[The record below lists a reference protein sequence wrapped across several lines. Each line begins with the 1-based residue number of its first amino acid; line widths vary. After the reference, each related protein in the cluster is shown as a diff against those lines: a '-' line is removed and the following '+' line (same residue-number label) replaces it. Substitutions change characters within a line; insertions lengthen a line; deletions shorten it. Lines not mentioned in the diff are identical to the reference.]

1 MPANTTYLQM
11 SLFNSTTDGSATFA
25 SWRAAI
31 DGVSPTSNFNLLDT
45 FAQNISASVISLQ
58 GRAIY
63 LVPAVYVSPNYYEAN
78 SVTSITAL
86 TTNMY
91 LDLYLDTT
99 NVGSVTLNINA
110 LGTKTLK
117 KIDATGALV
126 DLDSNDLEKNKEYLF
141 RYNGTVFVWVAV
153 SSGTSGTTYSG
164 SALITIT
171 GSKISHTVSGVTPG
185 TYTSANLTVDDYG
198 HLTAVSNGTSASS
211 TGAPSDTPFIVS
223 GSVAA
228 GVTNA
233 KLLVGGSCI
242 VLTESGSTLIVASNC
257 IPLTEISGSS
267 VMSDTTGSSVKHNYS
282 GVTAGSANK
291 VQYDSFGHVISA
303 SVVPV
308 AQTAT
313 ITAGQVLQTYDASTG
328 LFGKVAIPTSATGVA
343 GRALYSYD
351 AATGSFVNVPIPI
364 TSTVVANRV
373 LNSYTSTTGSFTNTP
388 IPITATSVSNKVLNS
403 YDSTTGSFTNI
414 AIPISASGTGKA
426 LSSYDSATGSFVNSY
441 LPITATQVTGRV
453 LDSYNS
459 ITGSFTN
466 VAVLNGIAGSSV
478 MSDTTGSQIKHNY
491 SGVISGSA
499 NKVSFDSF
507 GHIQSASSVFAS
519 ETIVGDIQIATAS
532 QTTTGSAINNL
543 AISPSGLAHSD
554 YGKRAIEFTL
564 NGVVALTTSDKAHI
578 RTPSLLNGW
587 KLISVEAM
595 NGDVITGTGTSTNG
609 SPVFT
614 VKSGSTSML
623 TTNISI
629 DQGEYDSSTASASA
643 VIDTSNNT
651 FSTGKQLEVACSTS
665 GSGVTYAV
673 VELIAQAP

>member
-1 MPANTTYLQM
+1 M
-11 SLFNSTTDGSATFA
+11 SDFNSTTDGSATFA
-25 SWRAAI
+25 TFRAAI
-31 DGVSPTSNFNLLDT
+31 AGVSPTANFNLLDT
-45 FAQNISASVISLQ
+45 FAQNISASIISLQ

-78 SVTSITAL
+78 SLTSITAY
-86 TTNMY
+86 TTGMY
-91 LDLYLDTT
+91 IDIYLDTT

-141 RYNGTVFVWVAV
+141 RYNGTYFVWVAV
-153 SSGTSGTTYSG
+153 SSGTGGTTYSG
-164 SALITIT
+164 SALITVS

-185 TYTSANLTVDDYG
+185 TYTSLNATIDDYG
-198 HLTAVSNGTSASS
+198 HITAASNGASASS

-223 GSVAA
+223 GSVSA

-233 KLLVGGSCI
+233 KQLIAGSYMS
-242 VLTESGSTLIVASNC
+242 LTPSGSTLIIAGTC
-257 IPLTEISGSS
+257 DPLTEITGSS
-267 VMSDTTGSSVKHNYS
+267 IMSNTTGSIVKHNYS
-282 GVTAGSANK
+282 GVIAGSANK
-291 VQYDSFGHVISA
+291 VQYDSFGHIISA
-303 SVVPV
+303 SIIPVPV
-308 AQTAT
+308 DAVLV
-313 ITAGQVLQTYDASTG
+313 AGQALQTYDSTTG
-328 LFGKVAIPTSATGVA
+328 SFTRVPVPQTATAVA
-343 GRALYSYD
+343 GKALYSYD
-351 AATGSFVNVPIPI
+351 ASTGSF
-364 TSTVVANRV
+364 ANI
-373 LNSYTSTTGSFTNTP
+373 P

-403 YDSTTGSFTNI
+403 YSSTTGSFTNI

-426 LSSYDSATGSFVNSY
+426 LSSYDSTTGSFVNSY
-441 LPITATQVTGRV
+441 LPITATQVSGKA

-466 VAVLNGIAGSSV
+466 IPIPISAAGVSGRALYSYDSTTGSFVNVAVLNAIAGSSV

-491 SGVISGSA
+491 SGVTAGSA
-499 NKVSFDSF
+499 NKVSFDAF

-519 ETIVGDIQIATAS
+519 ETIVGDVQLATAS
-532 QTTTGSAINNL
+532 QTTTGSAINTL

-554 YGKRAIEFTL
+554 YGKRVMEFML
-564 NGVVALTTSDKAHI
+564 NGATALTTSDKLQL
-578 RTPSLLNGW
+578 RVPSIMNGW
-587 KLISVEAM
+587 KLISVAAM
-595 NGDVITGTGTSTNG
+595 NGNSAAGTGASTNG

-623 TTNISI
+623 TTNLRI
-629 DQGEYDSSTASASA
+629 DQGEYDTSTASASA

-651 FSTGKQLEVACSTS
+651 FVTAAQIEVACSTS